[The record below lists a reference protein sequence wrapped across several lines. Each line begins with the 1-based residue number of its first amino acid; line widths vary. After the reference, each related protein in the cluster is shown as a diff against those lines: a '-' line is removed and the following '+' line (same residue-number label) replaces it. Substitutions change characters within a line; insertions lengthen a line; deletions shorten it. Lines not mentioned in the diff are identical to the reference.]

1 MAPKCDVLR
10 TMKESRM
17 GKNDIILCALPFSF
31 QKCNSVLHKTLLWM
45 DLFYSIIL
53 EDYFSE

>member
-1 MAPKCDVLR
+1 MASKSDILR
-10 TMKESRM
+10 KMKEARM
-17 GKNDIILCALPFSF
+17 GENYIILCALPFSF

-45 DLFYSIIL
+45 DLFYSLIL